1 MYFHLSSTL
10 TYDFMSMMVTLK
22 KLLLGYLRNKIDLNV
37 AVNVYFHLSS
47 ILTCDFMSMTVTL
60 NKVRIILLTDFV
72 LFKLRK
78 PGTVL

>member
-37 AVNVYFHLSS
+37 AVNMYFYLSS
-47 ILTCDFMSMTVTL
+47 LWFYVYDGNSE
-60 NKVRIILLTDFV
+60 KVIVRMF
-72 LFKLRK
+72 
-78 PGTVL
+78 

>member
-37 AVNVYFHLSS
+37 AVNMYFYLSS
-47 ILTCDFMSMTVTL
+47 LWFYVYDGNSE
-60 NKVRIILLTDFV
+60 KVIV
-72 LFKLRK
+72 SK
-78 PGTVL
+78 